1 MLKATIKILR
11 KGYSYKLRHL
21 LRTHRVNVSS
31 IAEVLQEEQISII
44 YCKTDEQVA
53 DIFTKPLDKTSFLK
67 FRDILLNVQGPK
79 H

>member
-1 MLKATIKILR
+1 MYGRWQYLHNISKP
-11 KGYSYKLRHL
+11 
-21 LRTHRVNVSS
+21 
-31 IAEVLQEEQISII
+31 VLVPTKS
-44 YCKTDEQVA
+44 QVA

>member
-1 MLKATIKILR
+1 MARYIEDGLVAMPLASEEAAAWRMYGRWQYLHNISKP
-11 KGYSYKLRHL
+11 
-21 LRTHRVNVSS
+21 
-31 IAEVLQEEQISII
+31 VLVPTKS
-44 YCKTDEQVA
+44 QVA